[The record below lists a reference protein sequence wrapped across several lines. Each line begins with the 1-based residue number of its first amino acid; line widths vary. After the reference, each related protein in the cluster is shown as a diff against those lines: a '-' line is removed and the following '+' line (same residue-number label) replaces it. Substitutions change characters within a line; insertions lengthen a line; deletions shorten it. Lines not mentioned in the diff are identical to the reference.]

1 MAYSKHIY
9 MMTIITFV
17 LQTILSQSQVLLKDT
32 HYPDNNI
39 YETVNLYFK
48 IYKSD
53 WNKNLK
59 WLVLSLEDGDK
70 VILK

>member
-17 LQTILSQSQVLLKDT
+17 LQTILSQSRVLLKNT
-32 HYPDNNI
+32 RYPDNNI
-39 YETVNLYFK
+39 YETVNLSFK

-53 WNKNLK
+53 
-59 WLVLSLEDGDK
+59 
-70 VILK
+70 

>member
-17 LQTILSQSQVLLKDT
+17 LQTILSQSHVLLINI
-32 HYPDNNI
+32 HYPDNGI
-39 YETVNLYFK
+39 YETVNLSFK

-53 WNKNLK
+53 WKLK
-59 WLVLSLEDGDK
+59 
-70 VILK
+70 